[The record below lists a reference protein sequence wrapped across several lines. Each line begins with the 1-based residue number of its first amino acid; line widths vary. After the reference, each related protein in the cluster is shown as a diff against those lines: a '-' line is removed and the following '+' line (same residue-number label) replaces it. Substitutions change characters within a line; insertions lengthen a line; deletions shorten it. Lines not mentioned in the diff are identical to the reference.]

1 MEGFEG
7 LIVLT
12 VSLFLYPATL
22 GVEVHPL
29 VFYTNRGATQFN
41 CWDTAGQEKG
51 GPLPIDYDD
60 SPCAMIMWDV
70 TSPDTCNPS
79 KLVNFYNHL
88 VRWHQNI
95 PIVLCGNKVD
105 REDRQVKAESITTHR
120 KKNLQVLLPANSL
133 RNNHILR
140 NKEAKKSSIL
150 CEKQMLFVFSSIQK
164 AVKNA

>member
-1 MEGFEG
+1 M
-7 LIVLT
+7 
-12 VSLFLYPATL
+12 P
-22 GVEVHPL
+22 
-29 VFYTNRGATQFN
+29 N
-41 CWDTAGQEKG
+41 
-51 GPLPIDYDD
+51 DYDD
-60 SPCAMIMWDV
+60 SPCAMIMCDV

-79 KLVNFYNHL
+79 KLANFYNHL

-105 REDRQVKAESITTHR
+105 REDRQVKAKSITTHR

-150 CEKQMLFVFSSIQK
+150 SEK
-164 AVKNA
+164 KNVVCFQFNSKSRKECLIYNF